1 MNRQEI
7 SQLFP
12 KYNTERIPEN
22 GCFFLPKRET
32 VPETFN
38 RAKEI
43 LNEIKEFKDQSVCIV
58 MHGILLDIIFTILL
72 NGNYEIN
79 ENMLAF
85 SKFYIGSGRVF
96 SNCGV
101 SLVELEENEFKI
113 KYIDNV
119 EGDLT

>member
-1 MNRQEI
+1 
-7 SQLFP
+7 
-12 KYNTERIPEN
+12 
-22 GCFFLPKRET
+22 
-32 VPETFN
+32 
-38 RAKEI
+38 
-43 LNEIKEFKDQSVCIV
+43 
-58 MHGILLDIIFTILL
+58 
-72 NGNYEIN
+72 
-79 ENMLAF
+79 MLAF